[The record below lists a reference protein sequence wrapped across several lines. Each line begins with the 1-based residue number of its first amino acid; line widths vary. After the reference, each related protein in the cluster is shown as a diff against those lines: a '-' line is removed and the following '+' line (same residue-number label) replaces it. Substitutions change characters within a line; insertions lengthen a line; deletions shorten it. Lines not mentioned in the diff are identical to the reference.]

1 MFHGT
6 FQHTLDAKGR
16 LTIPVQ
22 FRDEFADGLILTIGL
37 KDCLL
42 AYPVAAFE
50 ALNAKLRTLPSADDS
65 VESYRLLLVGLA
77 RRCNLDGMGRILIPA
92 DLREMIKL
100 GQEADVIGQ
109 DEVLEIWPAKTID
122 SIIAETRRNSKQ
134 IRRRLAELGF

>member
-22 FRDEFADGLILTIGL
+22 FRNEFADGLILTIGL

-50 ALNAKLRTLPSADDS
+50 AFNAKLRTLPSADDA

-100 GQEADVIGQ
+100 GQEVDIIGQ
-109 DEVLEIWPAKTID
+109 DEVLEIWPAKAIE